1 MAARPRLASE
11 AFDLAMDVADRYPHD
26 ADVKELLSQIGD
38 LHYGIEIGLS
48 FINRGASGENAKRLV
63 REHKRF
69 QKQMGATQ

>member
-11 AFDLAMDVADRYPHD
+11 AFDLAMDVADRYPHG
-26 ADVKELLSQIGD
+26 AQVKELLTIVAD
-38 LHYGIEIGLS
+38 VHYGIEIGLS
-48 FINRGASGENAKRLV
+48 FINRGASGENARRLV